1 MFFRNAD
8 RDTLQGL
15 ITTEIYKAITSST
28 NNKPEDIKVE
38 LDAFTSVKEKIKYS
52 NKKSVNF
59 IKKLNNNS
67 DDIERLQAIA
77 FLNANI
83 GIKSE
88 LYYHIDKYCNGF
100 TNNLPS
106 AFYNQINEIDVE
118 HLMKLNLNNNHIID
132 EITKVNKLSLEDNS
146 YIISSIENFK
156 KYMVIAINVLFYK
169 STVLVLND
177 IEKGGIS
184 AIITK
189 VVPVIKAATKRE
201 VPESFTLKDYPKNES
216 KLTGVRSSLLDKKL
230 IDEIS
235 LGDFR
240 KIFSGNQIGQKI
252 DWLGDKGQLRYLI
265 IKLHSELKLVEEKK
279 RGYWIIASKCFTYQG
294 VIISSNELKDTH
306 KLISDTVIDTILKGF
321 L

>member
-8 RDTLQGL
+8 RDSIQGL
-15 ITTEIYKAITSST
+15 ITSEIYRAITGST

-77 FLNANI
+77 FLNASV
-83 GIKSE
+83 GIKSD
-88 LYYHIDKYCNGF
+88 LYSHIDKYCNEF
-100 TNNLPS
+100 TYNLPS
-106 AFYNQINEIDVE
+106 TFYNHINKKDVE
-118 HLMKLNLNNNHIID
+118 YLMKLNLNNIHIID

-146 YIISSIENFK
+146 HIINSIENFK
-156 KYMVIAINVLFYK
+156 KYMVIAIKVLFYK

-177 IEKGGIS
+177 IEKGGVPTVIP
-184 AIITK
+184 K
-189 VVPVIKAATKRE
+189 VVSVIKAATKKK
-201 VPESFTLKDYPKNES
+201 VPDSFTLKEYIKNES
-216 KLTGVRSSLLDKKL
+216 KLTGVRSSLLDKNL

-240 KIFSGNQIGQKI
+240 KIFSGNEIGQKI

-279 RGYWIIASKCFTYQG
+279 RGYWIIASKCFTYKG
-294 VIISSNELKDTH
+294 STISSKVLKDSH